1 MRSEA
6 SMPTVTPAAAQP
18 TDAQLVARAGDGDP
32 LACEPIMRRHN
43 RLLVLTER
51 SIASDEAQAQ
61 DAVQEAYLH
70 AFSRLASFRGEAALG
85 TWLARITIN
94 VALDA
99 QRRNG
104 RLVSMDD
111 RPETLVDAARESAM
125 ASFSAATDEPDA
137 IVARGQMR
145 ELLQSVIER
154 LPPIY
159 RSVFMLRA
167 VQEMSVD
174 ETAFCLHVSE
184 AVVKTRYLRARAML
198 RDMLGAQLEACAAD
212 AFPFAGERCE
222 SVVRFVMDELQRQQ
236 RLHPR

>member
-1 MRSEA
+1 GAASGDCGAPVTFRAFRLSNDEPQPPEPDMRSEA

-32 LACEPIMRRHN
+32 LAFEAIMRRHN
-43 RLLVLTER
+43 RLLFRTAR
-51 SIASDEAQAQ
+51 SIASDDAQAQ

-111 RPETLVDAARESAM
+111 RPE
-125 ASFSAATDEPDA
+125 
-137 IVARGQMR
+137 
-145 ELLQSVIER
+145 
-154 LPPIY
+154 
-159 RSVFMLRA
+159 
-167 VQEMSVD
+167 
-174 ETAFCLHVSE
+174 
-184 AVVKTRYLRARAML
+184 
-198 RDMLGAQLEACAAD
+198 
-212 AFPFAGERCE
+212 
-222 SVVRFVMDELQRQQ
+222 
-236 RLHPR
+236 